1 MKDNNWTSQM
11 VDNALASFAASP
23 LQNCTIDIAGTNSA
37 RTSASDADKAII
49 IDPANSNTLDVND
62 Y

>member
-1 MKDNNWTSQM
+1 M